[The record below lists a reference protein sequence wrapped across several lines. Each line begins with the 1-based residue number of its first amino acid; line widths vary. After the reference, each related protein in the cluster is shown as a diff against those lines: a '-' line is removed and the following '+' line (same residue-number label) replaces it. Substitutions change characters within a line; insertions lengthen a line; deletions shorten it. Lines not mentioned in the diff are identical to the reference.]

1 MKKLFYILP
10 CALLLVIAA
19 CNNDKDPAVAKETKA
34 TTEKTADSLWKVVD
48 DGHMV
53 GMSKM
58 QDLEAAHAAV
68 QRAIDSVA
76 KIPAA
81 SGYKSQ
87 LDSALKDLSYADAAM
102 YKWMNEFDAN
112 IINKPAE
119 ERIKYLSDENIK
131 VTKMKEAV
139 LNSLA
144 KAESVLKTKF

>member
-10 CALLLVIAA
+10 CVLLLAMAA
-19 CNNDKDPAVAKETKA
+19 CNNEKDSTPATGIAA
-34 TTEKTADSLWKVVD
+34 TTEKTADSLWDAVD
-48 DGHMV
+48 DAHMV

-58 QDLEAAHAAV
+58 EELEAAQKAV

-87 LDSALKDLSYADAAM
+87 LDSTLKDLSYADAAM
-102 YKWMNEFDAN
+102 FKWMNEFDAN
-112 IINKPAE
+112 VINKPAE

-144 KAESVLKTKF
+144 KAEAVLKTKF